1 MPDIH
6 QIFTN
11 ITSVARTHGAPR
23 FRYLRDARA
32 LMSAG
37 GNKLIVVRV
46 SYCPTH
52 QPAAK
57 ALAHG
62 RFRVGE
68 RTTFTDLRA
77 TAAHFF
83 TVNPN
88 GCVLSDENGAQW
100 PLLNTVW
107 NAPPGNGM
115 ITVRL
120 LLVDTDT
127 VGEPDDER
135 PVEAAEAVD
144 KLLHLI
150 GEPDED
156 GDGEPDEAE
165 EEDDDDGASSE
176 SSAWS
181 GDQVKAERNVS
192 RWKVVLEVGLHVLF
206 CLLLGAVS
214 FSRRDVLMS
223 NKLVSS
229 FRANFVQPEF
239 GKHGTM
245 NFSRIN
251 GADGFW
257 TWLNSTFADGLFD
270 SDLDGSG
277 SIMGYTRLV
286 GSIRLRQL
294 RVSNTSCTL
303 PASVRNK
310 SSPFVAACWAPYREH
325 RRDEA
330 PFGPGAAVPGFSFA
344 SAAEL
349 FPNRQPLVTGRS
361 ASYDASGYVRDVGP
375 TDGILTRDTWEVA
388 IAELRQFGW
397 VDRSTRALL
406 VSMLAYNRNFELMI
420 SANFIFERS
429 AGGQLHP
436 LANFRTMPT
445 AHFWGNF
452 SSWEHC
458 KQRIHLWMDVPL
470 LVYWAGSVCVE
481 VHLFAAARSLKGSW
495 LGGFRKYFGG
505 WAMLQWLTLSG
516 LTAGFIFRAMLFF
529 DPFFRDGYVNP
540 DDGYLELAPL
550 METWGAMCWADAS
563 VLLLSCPKFIRF
575 FLYTDTPLR
584 VLSLSLSRAFYKFAF
599 AIGLVFLFLIA
610 MFIMAQQ
617 IFGFDMPQF
626 ATPGGSLLTL
636 LRMMVGDVD
645 PVYYE
650 MVEVDQGL
658 AIVYF
663 TIFAVL
669 FLFVLTSLF
678 LAITS
683 DAYAITTGA
692 MEFAEEDRKA
702 RDERAKAKSKKLN

>member
-1 MPDIH
+1 
-6 QIFTN
+6 
-11 ITSVARTHGAPR
+11 
-23 FRYLRDARA
+23 
-32 LMSAG
+32 MSAG
-37 GNKLIVVRV
+37 GNQLVVVRV
-46 SYCPTH
+46 SYCPDH

-68 RTTFTDLRA
+68 RTTFADLRA

-83 TVNPN
+83 TVKPDQ
-88 GCVLSDENGAQW
+88 CVLSDQNGSQW
-100 PLLNTVW
+100 PLSNTVW
-107 NAPPGNGM
+107 DAPPGNGM

-120 LLVDTDT
+120 LLVDTET
-127 VGEPDDER
+127 AGEPDDER

-165 EEDDDDGASSE
+165 EEEDDDGASSE

-181 GDQVKAERNVS
+181 GDQVRAQDYHLS
-192 RWKVVLEVGLHVLF
+192 RWKVALEVGVHLLL
-206 CLLLGAVS
+206 CLLLAAVS
-214 FSRRDVLMS
+214 FSRRDVLLS

-239 GKHGTM
+239 GEHGTM
-245 NFSRIN
+245 DFSRIN
-251 GADGFW
+251 SADGFW
-257 TWLNSTFADGLFD
+257 TWLNGTFADGLFD
-270 SDLDGSG
+270 SDLDDSG
-277 SIMGYTRLV
+277 SIMGYNRLV

-294 RVSNTSCTL
+294 RVGSTSCTL
-303 PASVRNK
+303 PGSVRSK
-310 SSPFVAACWAPYREH
+310 SPPFVAGCWAPYRAH

-349 FPNRQPLVTGRS
+349 FPDRQPLVTGRS

-375 TDGILTRDTWEVA
+375 TDNILTRDTWEAA
-388 IAELRQFGW
+388 IAELRRFGW
-397 VDRSTRALL
+397 VDRSTRALI
-406 VSMLAYNRNFELMI
+406 VSMLAYNRNYELMI
-420 SANFIFERS
+420 SANFIFELT
-429 AGGQLHP
+429 AGGQLYPMAH
-436 LANFRTMPT
+436 FRTMPT
-445 AHFWGNF
+445 AHFWGEF

-470 LVYWAGSVCVE
+470 LVYWAGSICVE
-481 VHLFAAARSLKGSW
+481 VRLFTAARSLKGSW

-505 WAMLQWLTLSG
+505 WAMLQWLTLAS
-516 LTAGFIFRAMLFF
+516 LTAGFIFRAVLFF

-540 DDGYLELAPL
+540 NDGYLELAPL
-550 METWGAMCWADAS
+550 METWSAMCWADAS
-563 VLLLSCPKFIRF
+563 ALLLSCPKFIRF
-575 FLYTDTPLR
+575 FLYTDTPMR

-599 AIGLVFLFLIA
+599 AIGFSFLFLVA
-610 MFIMAQQ
+610 MLIMAQQ
-617 IFGFDMPQF
+617 LFGFNMHQF

-636 LRMMVGDVD
+636 LRMVVGDVD

-650 MVEVDQGL
+650 MLQVDEGL
-658 AIVYF
+658 GVVYF
-663 TIFAVL
+663 TIFVVL

-683 DAYAITTGA
+683 DAYAMTTGA
-692 MEFAEEDRKA
+692 MEFAEEDQKR
-702 RDERAKAKSKKLN
+702 REERARARSKKLN